1 MNTDKHGIAVV
12 HHWLIQSK
20 SQTQDAML
28 FSVMLKKKMKLY
40 KDTLHI

>member
-28 FSVMLKKKMKLY
+28 FSNFQ
-40 KDTLHI
+40 TLFMSLAGFII